1 MQLSVKSF
9 PSVEILD
16 FIAFLQY
23 DKKKREGVYVLLLKV
38 KWYECLYF
46 TGNSYV
52 KMCNFSFSFRKMR
65 VVNSLKFS
73 TQPGLTMEYLMIQVT
88 FWILFVMYETRGLE
102 KKSQL
107 LFIAGILFP
116 ALNKWII
123 AC

>member
-1 MQLSVKSF
+1 
-9 PSVEILD
+9 
-16 FIAFLQY
+16 
-23 DKKKREGVYVLLLKV
+23 
-38 KWYECLYF
+38 
-46 TGNSYV
+46 
-52 KMCNFSFSFRKMR
+52 MR

-123 AC
+123 GC